1 LAQEILLRA
10 DGLIDE
16 RWRRMLAV
24 AIVIAV
30 ACACG
35 GSLWYFAHRR
45 LPTFAA
51 VRVAGAPEAIAV
63 ELVDVDRVETANG
76 RATERVWR
84 IAFTAPTEPAGGAHE
99 HVADAIRAALRSEV
113 LQTEW
118 LPRRPTLMPQLLRTL
133 EDPGSASPRLATMI
147 SHDPVL
153 AADVLRL
160 ANSSLYRISAAPIE
174 TIQRAIVVL
183 GVDALRGLL
192 ATAMMQPVF
201 RATRTN
207 FPRFPRLLWERTE
220 RAARAAEL
228 YAAGTRPADRFE
240 AQLLTLLSA
249 LGPLVVYGVTLDE
262 YEQRRGLRPD
272 AAVCMT
278 LITSLGAGMSQR
290 IARHWESSPR
300 LVAALE
306 GSAASDL
313 AIALQVGELLG
324 TLSLLEAQHLIS
336 PRERWEWTRGAGLA
350 DRAVN
355 EIYTQLGDGVP

>member
-1 LAQEILLRA
+1 
-10 DGLIDE
+10 
-16 RWRRMLAV
+16 
-24 AIVIAV
+24 
-30 ACACG
+30 
-35 GSLWYFAHRR
+35 LWYLAHRR

-51 VRVAGAPEAIAV
+51 VRVAAAPTAIPV
-63 ELVDVDRVETANG
+63 DSVDVDRVETAN
-76 RATERVWR
+76 RLATERVWR
-84 IAFTAPTEPAGGAHE
+84 IAFTAPAEQVGGAHE
-99 HVADAIRAALRSEV
+99 HVADAIRAALRSGA
-113 LQTEW
+113 LQTQR

-160 ANSSLYRISAAPIE
+160 ANSSLYRTSAAPIE
-174 TIQRAIVVL
+174 TIQRALVVL

-228 YAAGTRPADRFE
+228 YAAATRPEDRFE
-240 AQLLTLLSA
+240 AQLLALLSA

-262 YEQRRGLRPD
+262 YEQQRGLRPD
-272 AAVCMT
+272 AAVCMS

-306 GSAASDL
+306 RSGEPEL
-313 AIALQVGELLG
+313 AIALQVGELVG
-324 TLSLLEAQHLIS
+324 TLSLLEAQTLIS
-336 PRERWEWTRGAGLA
+336 TRERWEWTRGAGVP
-350 DRAVN
+350 DRAVSG
-355 EIYTQLGDGVP
+355 IYAQLGGGVR